1 MEAKDMLS
9 LPEDEFRARV
19 VERLAAHDNAISE
32 NTTVTKQVAEDTAFI
47 RSILA
52 DVAAGA
58 RMLCRL
64 AAAWRFLIRQVVL
77 PIGLPVLCL
86 YVLFLVAAHRP
97 IPEWATA
104 IFKLVG

>member
-1 MEAKDMLS
+1 MEPDDMMT
-9 LPEDEFRARV
+9 LPDAEFRALV
-19 VERLAAHDNAISE
+19 VERLAAHDQAISE

-77 PIGLPVLCL
+77 PIGLPLLCI